1 MEYELFRSELKP
13 SVDGA
18 LVSDI
23 IRNSSSGLSS
33 HRTAAIELI
42 LERSIQERRE
52 RMLFANVKNSVWPN
66 STTQPGGT
74 GGALGISIPEVQS
87 PVPTPAPQLPPQPPA
102 NGISGS
108 FANLAVTM
116 AEREA
121 SQGSS
126 ALSEPAGEINVAR
139 GEEQSADVK
148 TDPPTSE
155 DFVELV
161 CRRCSVKQLR
171 SSLHGGSYVYCG
183 LCPRRRKD
191 ATMLCVRCGTTGASN
206 VGACTGCHGRFK

>member
-1 MEYELFRSELKP
+1 MEYELFRTKLKP

-52 RMLFANVKNSVWPN
+52 RISFVKAKNSGW
-66 STTQPGGT
+66 SDLTIQPKRT
-74 GGALGISIPEVQS
+74 SGAPGISIPEVQS
-87 PVPTPAPQLPPQPPA
+87 PVPTPAPQLPPQSLA
-102 NGISGS
+102 NGATGF
-108 FANLAVTM
+108 FANLAMTVPKH
-116 AEREA
+116 EA

-126 ALSEPAGEINVAR
+126 ALSEPAGEIKVAE
-139 GEEQSADVK
+139 GEEQSADK
-148 TDPPTSE
+148 TNPPTSE

-161 CRRCSVKQLR
+161 CRRCNVKQLR
-171 SSLHGGSYVYCG
+171 GGLRGQSRICCG
-183 LCPRRRKD
+183 LCSGTYKGAYMRCVGCR
-191 ATMLCVRCGTTGASN
+191 TMGVGN
-206 VGACTGCHGRFK
+206 VDACTGCHGKFK

>member
-1 MEYELFRSELKP
+1 MECELFRSKLKP

-33 HRTAAIELI
+33 HRAAVIELI

-52 RMLFANVKNSVWPN
+52 RMLFANVKNSVRPN
-66 STTQPGGT
+66 FTTQPGGA
-74 GGALGISIPEVQS
+74 GGALGIPIPEVQS
-87 PVPTPAPQLPPQPPA
+87 PAPTPAPRLPLQPPA

-108 FANLAVTM
+108 PANLATTT

-126 ALSEPAGEINVAR
+126 ALSEPAREIDVAR

-171 SSLHGGSYVYCG
+171 SDLRGGSSVHCG
-183 LCPRRRKD
+183 LCPKRKD
-191 ATMLCVRCGTTGASN
+191 TIMRCVRCGIMKISS
-206 VGACTGCHGRFK
+206 VDACTGCHGKFK